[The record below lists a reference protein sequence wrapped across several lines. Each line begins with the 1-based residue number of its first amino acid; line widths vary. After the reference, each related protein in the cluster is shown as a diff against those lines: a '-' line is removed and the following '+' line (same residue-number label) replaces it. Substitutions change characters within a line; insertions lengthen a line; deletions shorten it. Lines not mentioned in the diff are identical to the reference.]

1 MSTASGP
8 KRVVIA
14 TETFE
19 PEIGGGETQAR
30 TLTDALTARGYAVTL
45 VTRRS
50 RPHLPA
56 REQQQQLEIVRVPPI
71 GPGRWKKWG
80 LLVTSFPAL
89 LTAARHAD
97 AVMVSGFRILGAAAV
112 LATRLRRTPLFL
124 KGDNRGELSGDYF
137 RAGLARFHLTPR
149 SPPVRFFLGLRNL
162 ALRRAEGFVALSEEM
177 ATEYAAS
184 GVPSARLHRIPNGVD
199 VERFQP
205 ADPEEKLDLRRR
217 LGFPNGKVVLFT
229 GRLVSHKGLP
239 ELLRAWERL
248 HLEGVTATLYLV
260 GEGGADMHACE
271 TELREFV
278 RERQLESSVRFTGP
292 VTNVVDYLG
301 AADAF
306 VFPSRD
312 DGLPLSLVEAMSCAL
327 PVVSTLVGGMRDFLV
342 DGRNGYVVPM
352 GDEDALVNV
361 LRRVIAGGPEVEA
374 VGRAGRDTVVAR
386 FSHHAVTDQWVQL
399 FESTRRSIG
408 APT

>member
-1 MSTASGP
+1 MT
-8 KRVVIA
+8 RDRRIVIA

-30 TLTDALTARGYAVTL
+30 TLADALIERGYTVTI

-50 RPHLPA
+50 RPNLPVV
-56 REQQQQLEIVRVPPI
+56 EQQGGLTIMRVPPV

-89 LTAARHAD
+89 LTAARHAE

-124 KGDNRGELSGDYF
+124 KADNRGELSGDYF
-137 RAGLARFHLTPR
+137 RAGLAKFHLTPR
-149 SPPVRFFLGLRNL
+149 SLPVRIFLGLRNVV
-162 ALRRAEGFVALSEEM
+162 LRRAEGFVALSEEM
-177 ATEYAAS
+177 AAEYGRS
-184 GVPSARLHRIPNGVD
+184 GVPAGRLHQIPNGVD

-205 ADPEEKLDLRRR
+205 ASRPEKADVRRR
-217 LGFPNGKVVLFT
+217 LGFPSGKVVLFT

-239 ELLRAWERL
+239 ELLRAWETL
-248 HLEGVTATLYLV
+248 HQEGMSATLYLV

-278 RERQLESSVRFTGP
+278 RERRLEASVRFTGP
-292 VTNVVDYLG
+292 VTNVVDYLH

-352 GDEDALVNV
+352 GDEEALVGA
-361 LRRVIAGGPEVEA
+361 LRRVIAGGPEVES

-386 FSHHAVTDQWVQL
+386 FSHQSVTDQWVQL
-399 FESTRRSIG
+399 FDSTRSSTG
-408 APT
+408 VVQ